1 MATLFQCPDCHTIHD
16 GPAEARYVIAVRCE
30 GCLLDREF
38 EEWHAGE
45 AAAAASPEELV
56 SAA

>member
-30 GCLLDREF
+30 DCLLDRDVEDWRA
-38 EEWHAGE
+38 ER
-45 AAAAASPEELV
+45 AAAATPADLI
-56 SAA
+56 AAA

>member
-1 MATLFQCPDCHTIHD
+1 MATLFQCPDCHAIHD

-30 GCLLDREF
+30 ACLLDREF
-38 EEWHAGE
+38 EEWRAE
-45 AAAAASPEELV
+45 SDATAAPAEYLG

>member
-30 GCLLDREF
+30 DCLLDRDV
-38 EEWHAGE
+38 EEWRAE
-45 AAAAASPEELV
+45 RAAAATPADLI
-56 SAA
+56 AAA

>member
-30 GCLLDREF
+30 DCLLDRDVEDWRA
-38 EEWHAGE
+38 ERAATGTPDDLS
-45 AAAAASPEELV
+45 AAA
-56 SAA
+56 

>member
-1 MATLFQCPDCHTIHD
+1 MMATLFQCPDCHAIHD

-30 GCLLDREF
+30 PCLLDREF
-38 EEWHAGE
+38 EEWRGDAAG
-45 AAAAASPEELV
+45 AAAPEALA